1 VQAIRAFVILVG
13 RLMAGLGVV
22 SVLISAML
30 FDYILRMDTD
40 ERADDPPRS
49 VVVFT
54 GAYDRI
60 DLGLE
65 MIASDRADQLLISGA
80 NRTSGLI
87 PDRFPALFDPTP
99 EQSEWIS
106 SGRIV
111 LAPDSHS
118 TFENAL
124 ETACWLEKQP
134 EVDSVTLI
142 TSRRHMARASLALQ
156 RSVGSV
162 SVVRLVSDP
171 AEPYD
176 RLEIDLNEFS
186 KFSATWLITLLP
198 KSFWPGDTP
207 SLCET

>member
-1 VQAIRAFVILVG
+1 MQAIRALVILVG

-111 LAPDSHS
+111 LAADSHS

-124 ETACWLEKQP
+124 ETACWLETQP

-162 SVVRLVSDP
+162 SVVRLFSDP
-171 AEPYD
+171 TKPYE
-176 RLEIDLNEFS
+176 RLEIDLDEFS

-198 KSFWPGDTP
+198 KSLWPGDTP

>member
-1 VQAIRAFVILVG
+1 MQAIRAFVILVG

-60 DLGLE
+60 DLGLK

-111 LAPDSHS
+111 LGADSHS

-124 ETACWLEKQP
+124 ETACWLETQP

-162 SVVRLVSDP
+162 SVVRLFSDP
-171 AEPYD
+171 TEPYD
-176 RLEIDLNEFS
+176 RLEIDLDEFS

-198 KSFWPGDTP
+198 KSLWPGNMP

>member
-1 VQAIRAFVILVG
+1 MQAIRAFVILVG

-111 LAPDSHS
+111 LGADSHS

-124 ETACWLEKQP
+124 ETACWLETQP

-162 SVVRLVSDP
+162 SVVRLFSDP
-171 AEPYD
+171 TEPYD
-176 RLEIDLNEFS
+176 RLEIDLDEFS

-198 KSFWPGDTP
+198 KSLWPGNMP